1 MKKRVLLGMILMA
14 SMSFHSCTKEIVIV
28 QEGGEGI
35 ENPAG
40 PDGQVLSLQV
50 LNSGDDL
57 ASRAGRPLLSSQ
69 AGQDIQN
76 ITLYFVNG
84 ENEIVLKKHID
95 KDEWANAIAYSNG
108 MQLNLSLKA
117 SNDEQLSDD
126 DYTVYAIGYADG
138 TNYGTF
144 TPATP
149 TESWNITDAK
159 KKGEGGSGPAT
170 FTATDFAA
178 ALTSGKDAEEIFA
191 GTAKVTATTIG
202 TNKCLVA
209 TQTGGSYTKKEV
221 PAIVLNRQVA
231 GVTGYFTNIPAK
243 VGETV
248 PTRIRLVA
256 SNKNDKVWFENLL
269 EKETITSTT
278 TTTSSTATV
287 NWVINGYY
295 QTAALAKDANFYSS
309 DKATKDAYELYSIN
323 LSEWFKFGGSTGRTD
338 FSACDLDEDGYVN
351 YKDAQYYVYDLKT
364 NTALQNTAGGAS
376 DEALKKWS
384 EAIAGGQ
391 VQIGDANTEYTTKK
405 LSDFWANPNTSV
417 GHPQQLVAGS
427 VFAGR
432 FVIPFALVS
441 GKETFEIQLMGND
454 TNGQEKILKN
464 WRVKVS
470 ADGKQATVSNI
481 KVHTSITAT
490 ADGDYTYN
498 IYRNHLYSVG
508 SKGLNLDPDDS
519 GDDQTDPDPKP
530 DPDPD
535 TDDDGDKPEDLNN
548 GQDLLLNVNDNWEII
563 HQMIID

>member
-1 MKKRVLLGMILMA
+1 MKKRVLLGMTLMA
-14 SMSFHSCTKEIVIV
+14 SLAFHSCTKEIVIV

-84 ENEIVLKKHID
+84 KNEIVLKKHID

-117 SNDEQLSDD
+117 SNDEQLSDG

-159 KKGEGGSGPAT
+159 KKGEGGSSPAT

-191 GTAKVTATTIG
+191 GTAKVTAATIG

-209 TQTGGSYTKKEV
+209 TKDGGSYTKKEV
-221 PAIVLNRQVA
+221 PTIVLNRQVA
-231 GVTGYFTNIPAK
+231 GLTGYFTNIPAK
-243 VGETV
+243 VGEAI
-248 PTRIRLVA
+248 PTRVRLVA
-256 SNKNDKVWFENLL
+256 SNKSDKVWFENLFD
-269 EKETITSTT
+269 KETITSS
-278 TTTSSTATV
+278 TSTSETATV
-287 NWVINGYY
+287 NWVINGS
-295 QTAALAKDANFYSS
+295 QNSPLTKDANFYSS
-309 DKATKDAYELYSIN
+309 DKSGKDAYELYSIN
-323 LSEWFKFGGSTGRTD
+323 LNQWFKFGGQTGRAN
-338 FSACDLDEDGYVN
+338 FAACDLDGDGYVS
-351 YKDAQYYVYDLKT
+351 YKDAQYYVYDLST
-364 NTALQNTAGGAS
+364 NDALKDENGGAS
-376 DEALKKWS
+376 SAALEKWS
-384 EAIAGGQ
+384 DAIAGGENKITVNERQ
-391 VQIGDANTEYTTKK
+391 YTTKA

-508 SKGLNLDPDDS
+508 SKGLNLDPGDS

-535 TDDDGDKPEDLNN
+535 TDDDGDKPEDLSK
-548 GQDLLLNVNDNWEII
+548 GQDLLINVNDNWEVI
-563 HQMIID
+563 HKMEID